1 MRSLVIT
8 GAAAA
13 LVACGPGSNAGE
25 CDDTLLAGDLVITEV
40 FADAKAPPGGS
51 GTDEGK
57 EWFEVYNATSRPVEL
72 KGLTIT
78 HSRPDG
84 SRGKSH
90 VMADITVA
98 PGQYLTLG
106 NSADDLLPAY
116 VDYGYGADLGDMF
129 NTDGGKLAL
138 ACGAK
143 EIDAATYESVKE
155 GRSRQLTASQPPDY
169 TLNDDPATWCEAS
182 AAEFEPGNF
191 GTPGSESDCTPVT
204 VGQCDE
210 GGVMRDAVAPM
221 PGDLVI
227 TEIMPKPSS
236 ASATVGQWFEVFVT
250 RDIDLNGVIVDRA
263 NDSSAGKEIVSSDCV
278 SVSAGS
284 YVVFARSEDMTMN
297 GGLTTVGTFPFSIN
311 PTNTPDLQLT
321 YGGTLLDSVTWTT
334 STSGRSLSLDP
345 DFLTTSGNDD
355 AANFCDGES
364 IYNGNDRGT
373 PGAANPQCT
382 LLPPAG
388 MCQPETGAIREIVK
402 PDAGQLVITEFLA
415 NPATTTTGVDA
426 AQEWFEIQNTGSTA
440 FDLND
445 LGLKGSATTVNVIT
459 SVNCKSIPPG
469 GFGLFAHNNDPVLN
483 AGLPEVD
490 ALFTFAL
497 GNSSGT
503 LSVLDGTTP
512 LDVVTWGTGW
522 SVQDGASKQLL
533 PAMTDVTSND
543 LPTSFCNGHPAQVY
557 GTAANVGTPKEANS
571 CP

>member
-1 MRSLVIT
+1 MRSLVTI

-13 LVACGPGSNAGE
+13 LAACGPGSNAGD
-25 CDDTLLAGDLVITEV
+25 CDDSLLAGDLVITEV

-84 SRGKSH
+84 SRAKSH
-90 VMADITVA
+90 VMADITIA

-116 VDYGYGADLGDMF
+116 IDYGYSADLGDMF

-138 ACGAK
+138 ACGGT
-143 EIDAATYESVKE
+143 EIDAANYDSIEE
-155 GRSRQLTASQPPDY
+155 GHSRQLTAGQPPDY
-169 TLNDDPATWCEAS
+169 TLNDDAASWCEAS
-182 AAEFEPGNF
+182 VAEFETGNF
-191 GTPGSESDCTPVT
+191 GTPGSESDCSPVV
-204 VGQCDE
+204 VGLCND

-227 TEIMPKPSS
+227 TELMPKPSS
-236 ASATVGQWFEVFVT
+236 VSATVGQWFEVLVT
-250 RDIDLNGVIVDRA
+250 RDIDLNGVVVDRA
-263 NDSSAGKEIVSSDCV
+263 NDSSAGEEIASSDCI

-284 YVVFARSEDMTMN
+284 YVVFARSGDTSMN

-311 PTNTPDLQLT
+311 PTSTPDLQLT

-334 STSGRSLSLDP
+334 STSARSLSLDP
-345 DFLTTSGNDD
+345 DFLTPSGNDD
-355 AANFCDGES
+355 AANFCDGEAV
-364 IYNGNDRGT
+364 YNGNDRGT
-373 PGAANPQCT
+373 PGAENPQCPDVA
-382 LLPPAG
+382 PPG
-388 MCQPETGAIREIVK
+388 TCDDGGTFRPIVK
-402 PDAGQLVITEFLA
+402 PTAGQLVITEFLA

-426 AQEWFEIQNTGSTA
+426 AQEWFEIQNTSAAA

-445 LGLKGSATTVNVIT
+445 LGLKGSATTVNVV
-459 SVNCKSIPPG
+459 SSAVCKSVAPG
-469 GFGLFAHNNDPVLN
+469 GFALFAHNNDPTTN
-483 AGLPEVD
+483 AGLPDVD

-522 SVQDGASKQLL
+522 SIQDGASKQLL
-533 PAMTDVTSND
+533 PAMTDVTAND
-543 LPTSFCNGHPAQVY
+543 LPENYCNGHPAQVY
-557 GTAANVGTPKEANS
+557 GTATNVGTPKEANS